1 MASSDSLHRLLI
13 MIHDHGSRSWY
24 RQCVQRHLINEQL
37 QAKSIQIWTG
47 LHLRAQPHLFMIFQS
62 SSRSLNIGLISSIGM
77 MMVKWQEG
85 FIYIL
90 RIQQATM
97 ARLFVHQQG
106 QQFIYHWSY
115 RMSIESL
122 PTEILVLIL
131 GKVMQSSMSS
141 RTAASIQQT
150 RNSIPWTVSRKW
162 NRLLDQQ
169 FQESCLQVSM
179 LAQNDVLQAH
189 QKVTMLIQQAQISD
203 LSINVSDMESK
214 GHRLASYIAMKEA
227 VIQIGKA
234 EAENLLILLEL
245 ASINQKKRDSYVQAL
260 DYHIEELQV
269 GVQSNSSRTS
279 PISINDTTEICT
291 AWAIWLGMFAMKW
304 CDMAI
309 CMYIPTRTE
318 QQTRT
323 WQTTTIGVLFPHRRF
338 ILTTTITR

>member
-1 MASSDSLHRLLI
+1 M
-13 MIHDHGSRSWY
+13 
-24 RQCVQRHLINEQL
+24 
-37 QAKSIQIWTG
+37 
-47 LHLRAQPHLFMIFQS
+47 
-62 SSRSLNIGLISSIGM
+62 
-77 MMVKWQEG
+77 
-85 FIYIL
+85 
-90 RIQQATM
+90 
-97 ARLFVHQQG
+97 
-106 QQFIYHWSY
+106 
-115 RMSIESL
+115 
-122 PTEILVLIL
+122 LIL

-291 AWAIWLGMFAMKW
+291 A
-304 CDMAI
+304 
-309 CMYIPTRTE
+309 
-318 QQTRT
+318 
-323 WQTTTIGVLFPHRRF
+323 
-338 ILTTTITR
+338 